1 MDGDDPMMMMDDGEE
16 ENGDGEGA
24 RDLDDD
30 IPDADEGGFGY
41 DGTSDSDEDETSEE
55 EDDEDED
62 ANRMAA
68 MRANEDRMREMLA
81 TRGTASHRHH
91 SGEAVGYGADEEIDE
106 EDQADILEEDD
117 LQQGGYS
124 EIGPGM
130 EDDLDMDANLDD
142 DIPEAGSLGGYEH
155 TDSEA
160 ELSSDEDQDISYAM
174 PGTSASAS
182 RQQQL
187 NRNPAPRISS
197 SGPYALP
204 PHPRQQQEYRQG
216 QHRSSLA
223 SRADGNMGGQRSSL
237 DISGLLSRDGSSVIG
252 SSPRMRRLN

>member
-1 MDGDDPMMMMDDGEE
+1 ME
-16 ENGDGEGA
+16 ENVDGEGA

-41 DGTSDSDEDETSEE
+41 DGASDDDEDETSEE
-55 EDDEDED
+55 DEDEDED

-68 MRANEDRMREMLA
+68 MRATEDRMREMLA

-91 SGEAVGYGADEEIDE
+91 GGEAAGYGADEEDIDE

-142 DIPEAGSLGGYEH
+142 DIPEAESLGGYEH

-174 PGTSASAS
+174 PGTGASSS
-182 RQQQL
+182 RQQQV

-204 PHPRQQQEYRQG
+204 PYPRQQQEFRQG
-216 QHRSSLA
+216 GGGGRSSMA
-223 SRADGNMGGQRSSL
+223 SRADGNAGGQRSSL
-237 DISGLLSRDGSSVIG
+237 DISGLLSRDGSSVVG